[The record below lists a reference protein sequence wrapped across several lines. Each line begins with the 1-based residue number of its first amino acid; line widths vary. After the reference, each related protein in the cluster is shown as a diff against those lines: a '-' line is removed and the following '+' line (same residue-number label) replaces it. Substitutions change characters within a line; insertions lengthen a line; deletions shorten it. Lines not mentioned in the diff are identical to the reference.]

1 MQGFWPKIRLP
12 VQISF
17 SLISLVWV
25 VHVLREIDWT
35 VTRESLNNI
44 SIPLLTACFFLVG
57 LIYFTRLFRLRYWV
71 QRLPGRK
78 LSAREWTDLYLK
90 SVALGSITPARLGDF
105 SRIALLSKTGLSL
118 GARSK
123 VTFHDK
129 MVDLLYVP
137 MGICLT
143 SDIVGNKL
151 NVPSIWI
158 FSAGILSLIIF
169 LLLSYWFA
177 RFLGIT
183 ALLAG
188 WAMTVSGLGLF
199 ILSNTF
205 IFWSVGIKLT
215 MLEIAAITLSV
226 GIIGSL
232 PISVGGMGIR
242 EGSLICLLG
251 LWGIRQEAIPPVL
264 FLEFIFNIVF
274 PVMLYLSWT
283 LFSDI
288 KKS

>member
-1 MQGFWPKIRLP
+1 MLRFWPKIRLP

-17 SLISLVWV
+17 SFISLVWV
-25 VHVLREIDWT
+25 VHVLRKIDWT

-57 LIYFTRLFRLRYWV
+57 LIYLTRLFRLRYWV

-78 LSAREWTDLYLK
+78 LSTREWTDLYLK
-90 SVALGSITPARLGDF
+90 SMALGSITPARLGDF
-105 SRIALLSKTGLSL
+105 SRITLLSKTGLSL

-129 MVDLLYVP
+129 MVDVLYVP

-151 NVPSIWI
+151 NVPPIWI
-158 FSAGILSLIIF
+158 FSGGMLSLIIF

-177 RFLGIT
+177 RFLGIA

-188 WAMTVSGLGLF
+188 WAMTVSGLGLY

-205 IFWSVGIKLT
+205 IFWSVGIQLS
-215 MLEIAAITLSV
+215 MLEVAAITLSV
-226 GIIGSL
+226 GIVGSL
-232 PISVGGMGIR
+232 PISVGGIGIR
-242 EGSLICLLG
+242 ESSLLCLLG

-274 PVMLYLSWT
+274 PVMLYLSWA
-283 LFSDI
+283 LLIDI
-288 KKS
+288 NKG